1 MPVVMKLEFENETDA
16 IAFFEKLVDERV
28 RAAACTITLPDG
40 RRLEFDRYLAEL
52 IARRDRGVA
61 PSP

>member
-16 IAFFEKLVDERV
+16 IAFFEKLADERV
-28 RAAACTITLPDG
+28 RAATCTITLPDG

-52 IARRDRGVA
+52 IARRDPLPR
-61 PSP
+61 

>member
-1 MPVVMKLEFENETDA
+1 MSVLMKLEFENETDA
-16 IAFFEKLVDERV
+16 IAFFEKLADERV
-28 RAAACTITLPDG
+28 RAATCSITLPDG

-52 IARRDRGVA
+52 IARRDRGAA